1 MLKIDLQDFEKYI
14 LKNLPKKVEEAKLND
29 YTTFGKNVEK
39 PLSDVIEDYL
49 KLKKVECTFKRAK
62 KKNSFPDL
70 EVIMKKETFA
80 FEHKAAESSSV
91 DNDLGTLNAFPKK
104 IKKYGDNIYYFFVK
118 YSKAKAGEGIVID
131 NIYIDKVYR
140 FIGKMDVK
148 DKLILKYRKKDG
160 NLRPK
165 TWSDFDNNIVYF
177 NTLEEFKSAIKPT
190 VEYRACEL
198 VIQHMKDLTDDD
210 KLYVY
215 KELGKEIDK
224 IRKKRVKSK

>member
-1 MLKIDLQDFEKYI
+1 MLKIDLQDLKKYI
-14 LKNLPKKVEEAKLND
+14 LTNLPKKVKEAKLND
-29 YTTFGKNVEK
+29 YTTFGKNVEE

-49 KLKKVECTFKRAK
+49 KLKKVKCIFKRAK
-62 KKNSFPDL
+62 NKNTFPDL
-70 EVIMKKETFA
+70 EVKIGKEIFA

-91 DNDLGTLNAFPKK
+91 DNDLGTLNTFPKK
-104 IKKYGDNIYYFFVK
+104 IEKYGDNIYYFFVK
-118 YSKAKAGEGIVID
+118 YSKAKVGEGIIID

-165 TWSDFDNNIVYF
+165 TWSDFDNDIVYF
-177 NTLEEFKSAIKPT
+177 NTLEDFKNAIKPT
-190 VEYRACEL
+190 IEYRACEL
-198 VIQHMKDLTDDD
+198 VIQHMKNLTDDD

-215 KELGKEIDK
+215 KELHEEVNK
-224 IRKKRVKSK
+224 IIKKREKSK